1 MVTMPGQ
8 VKVSAE
14 NDTPFSRRPVIILGA
29 GIIGC
34 AAALQLLQ
42 NGFQV
47 TLVGEY
53 LPGDDSIFYASA
65 WAGAAWHAAANIPDD
80 QKYLQAVTHRRLL
93 QIAEEGSS
101 SGVCIVNSRECLDY
115 APGKNS
121 SLWGKTVLKNVGCR
135 PRCNSNVLNTKQ
147 FADMPSFIN
156 SSEHCSRVNTGQSST
171 QYGHMTAL

>member
-8 VKVSAE
+8 VKVPGE
-14 NDTPFSRRPVIILGA
+14 KDTPFPRRPVVILGA

-93 QIAEEGSS
+93 QIAEEGPS
-101 SGVCIVNSRECLDY
+101 SGVCIVNSRECLDF

-121 SLWGKTVLKNVGCR
+121 SLWGKTVLKNVG
-135 PRCNSNVLNTKQ
+135 PPQCNSDILHMKQ
-147 FADMPSFIN
+147 CAD
-156 SSEHCSRVNTGQSST
+156 V
-171 QYGHMTAL
+171 A